1 MTSTRVTHFAGPVVV
16 GGGVAGLSAAL
27 SLSEAGLGPLLV
39 ERDAASLGGRVSAK
53 PDITFHH
60 GGRDWRFTS
69 EHGIHG
75 WWTPY
80 LNFRD
85 LLARYGLADEL
96 VPAVDQTL
104 AYLQSDAVHRIHVG
118 RKTQDNRLPEPLHHL
133 PLLADPRFAFRLKA
147 HELLHLPRVGGRVLE
162 TLRLDPADPAHRAH
176 YDQLSAGDYAR
187 QLPEVFRHFM
197 YCLTR
202 SGFFADPDDVSLLA
216 FLSSL
221 QFYVFLR
228 RDNQR
233 FSFARGQ
240 IRATMLDPLAAA
252 LTRQGGHVAQGI
264 RIERAIRQSDGGW
277 HLVWKREGP
286 PTQASPLRGKTGVLA
301 APSLI
306 LALDMEA
313 AKALC
318 ATSPDLQAAYGDLSS
333 LRGRPSAAVRHF
345 WPGQPRDTAPCGVLG
360 GEGLHADAFF
370 WLDQFQPEFAAW
382 RTATGGSV
390 SECHVYDLGLLAHS
404 TDAQLMDGVQENLRR
419 VFPDLGRAPV
429 HSAIVRNPPTNSAFA
444 PGSDRVLPG
453 VVTPDANLALAGDWI
468 VSGSLSFFMERACH
482 TGLLAANQIRTFHN
496 QPPRQTFAFQP
507 PPPHVQGLQRLLRRF
522 PPILAMV
529 KGP

>member
-1 MTSTRVTHFAGPVVV
+1 MRLPLVAHHPGSIVV

-27 SLSEAGLGPLLV
+27 SLSEAGLRPLLV
-39 ERDAASLGGRVSAK
+39 ELDNVSLGGRVSAK
-53 PDITFHH
+53 PDTTFSHA
-60 GGRDWRFTS
+60 GRDWRFSS
-69 EHGIHG
+69 EHGIHA
-75 WWTPY
+75 WWAPY

-85 LLARYGLADEL
+85 LLARYGLLGEL

-104 AYLQSDAVHRIHVG
+104 VYLQADAVHRIHVG
-118 RKTQDNRLPEPLHHL
+118 KKTQNNRWPEPLHHL
-133 PLLADPRFAFRLKA
+133 PLLADPRFFLRM
-147 HELLHLPRVGGRVLE
+147 HPREWPRLPRVAGRVLE

-216 FLSSL
+216 FLTSL

-233 FSFARGQ
+233 FAFARGQ

-252 LTRQGGHVAQGI
+252 LRRQGGDIAQGI
-264 RIERAIRQSDGGW
+264 RVLRVERQPDGGW
-277 HLVWKREGP
+277 HVHWERVGMSAG
-286 PTQASPLRGKTGVLA
+286 ASPLRGRSGIIA

-313 AKALC
+313 AKALT
-318 ATSPDLQAAYGDLSS
+318 AASPDLVAAYGDLSP

-345 WPGQPRDTAPCGVLG
+345 WRGQPRDTAPCGVLG
-360 GEGLHADAFF
+360 GAGLQADAFF

-382 RTATGGSV
+382 KAATGGSV
-390 SECHVYDLGLLAHS
+390 SECHVYDLALLAGS
-404 TDAQLMDGVQENLRR
+404 SDAQLVSGVEANLRR
-419 VFPDLGRAPV
+419 AFPDLAQAPV
-429 HSAIVRNPPTNSAFA
+429 HGSVVRNPPTNSAFA
-444 PGSDRVLPG
+444 PGTDGLLPG
-453 VVTPDANLALAGDWI
+453 FATPYPNLALAGDWI

-482 TGLLAANQIRTFHN
+482 TGLLAANVLRSFHCRAR
-496 QPPRQTFAFQP
+496 RQTFAFAP
-507 PPPHVQGLQRLLRRF
+507 PPPHVGAMQRLLRRF
-522 PPILAMV
+522 PPVLPML
-529 KGP
+529 KGG

>member
-1 MTSTRVTHFAGPVVV
+1 MKPPMIQHAGPVVV

-27 SLSEAGLGPLLV
+27 SLSEVGLNPLLL
-39 ERDAASLGGRVSAK
+39 ELDAASLGGRVSAK
-53 PDITFHH
+53 PDITFSH
-60 GGRDWRFTS
+60 GGRDWRFSS

-85 LLARYGLADEL
+85 LLARYGLQNEL

-104 AYLQSDAVHRIHVG
+104 VYLQSGAVHRIHVG
-118 RKTQDNRLPEPLHHL
+118 RQTQENRLPEPLHHL
-133 PLLADPRFAFRLKA
+133 PLLTDPRFFLRIRPG
-147 HELLHLPRVGGRVLE
+147 ELWRLPRVGGRVLE
-162 TLRLDPADPAHRAH
+162 TLRLDPDNPAHRRH

-216 FLSSL
+216 FLASL

-252 LTRQGGHVAQGI
+252 LRRQGGHIAQGI
-264 RIERAIRQSDGGW
+264 RVERVERQPAGGW
-277 HLVWKREGP
+277 HIHWKRLGRS
-286 PTQASPLRGKTGVLA
+286 TGTSPLRGQAGVIA

-313 AKALC
+313 AKALTE
-318 ATSPDLQAAYGDLSS
+318 ASPDLANAYGDLSS
-333 LRGRPSAAVRHF
+333 LHGRPSAAVRHF
-345 WPGQPRDTAPCGVLG
+345 WRGQPRDTAPCGVLG
-360 GEGLHADAFF
+360 GDGPKADAFF

-382 RTATGGSV
+382 KTATGGSV
-390 SECHVYDLGLLAHS
+390 SECHVYDLKLLATG
-404 TDAQLMDGVQENLRR
+404 TDAQLMSDVEANLRR
-419 VFPDLGRAPV
+419 AFPDLGGAPI
-429 HSAIVRNPPTNSAFA
+429 HAAIVRNPATNSAFA
-444 PGSDRVLPG
+444 PGTDRFLPG
-453 VVTPDANLALAGDWI
+453 VDTPFADLALAGDWI

-482 TGLLAANQIRTFHN
+482 TGLLAANRIRGFHHHAPRYTFS
-496 QPPRQTFAFQP
+496 FQP
-507 PPPHVQGLQRLLRRF
+507 PPPHVGTLQRILRRF

-529 KGP
+529 KGG